1 MITLFIAT
9 EELKLSLI
17 EILNEQ
23 KSIIVAL
30 LMYR

>member
-9 EELKLSLI
+9 GELKLSLI
-17 EILNEQ
+17 KILNEQ

-30 LMYR
+30 LMHR